1 MTVYLIRAW
10 LCHAATLPS
19 GGGKETPLK
28 SFRFWIVLLLLAT
41 VPFVAGA
48 AEDTAPE
55 RVVLN
60 KIAAVVNGE
69 IITLH
74 ELRRQAGAEFVRAR
88 INPSDPASRGQVNEI
103 MSKVLS
109 VMIDDML
116 LRQEAERLQIKV
128 TDSDIDNEMRKLIQ
142 RNQTTEKEFATM
154 LAAQGG
160 TMEMVRERLKNSILS
175 QRIISIMIARKIVVT
190 PEEISAYYD
199 EHKSEFQAERSVDF
213 SLIVFSPS
221 SDPLETYKKITSGS
235 LSFEEAAR
243 KFSEGPS
250 PDNGGRLGM
259 IQWDDLAPP
268 LKAQILQ
275 MRVGDVSGLFTI
287 NNRECLLKLNDLTS
301 GRNMTLEEA
310 TSEIERVLREP
321 RLEDRFVE
329 YTEQLRSRAVID
341 IRL

>member
-1 MTVYLIRAW
+1 MAGAEEI
-10 LCHAATLPS
+10 
-19 GGGKETPLK
+19 PLK
-28 SFRFWIVLLLLAT
+28 SIRFCIALLLLAA
-41 VPFVAGA
+41 VPFIAVA
-48 AEDTAPE
+48 AEKDAPQ
-55 RVVLN
+55 RIVLN

-74 ELRRQAGAEFVRAR
+74 ELRRQAGGEFIRMRV
-88 INPSDPASRGQVNEI
+88 NPSDPASRGQVNEI
-103 MSKVLS
+103 MSKVLT

-128 TDSDIDNEMRKLIQ
+128 QDSDIDNEVRKIIQ
-142 RNQTTEKEFATM
+142 RSQTNEKEFEAR

-160 TMEMVRERLKNSILS
+160 TMEMLRGRVKNTILS
-175 QRIISIMIARKIVVT
+175 QRIIGIMIARKIVIT
-190 PEEISAYYD
+190 PEEISTYYD
-199 EHKSEFQAERSVDF
+199 AHQGDFQAERSVDF

-221 SDPLETYKKITSGS
+221 SNAADTYKKIKDGS
-235 LSFEEAAR
+235 LSFEDAAK

-259 IQWDDLAPP
+259 IQWDDLAGPF
-268 LKAQILQ
+268 KSHILQ
-275 MRVGDVSGLFTI
+275 MRDGDVSELFSL
-287 NNRECLLKLNDLTS
+287 NNRECLIKLNGSTS

-310 TSEIERVLREP
+310 TPEIERVLREP
-321 RLEDRFVE
+321 RLEERFSE